1 MIMSR
6 YKEIEKSAAVVR
18 DCIGTGWERAER
30 LPDVFKSMN
39 ITISTIR
46 LCSFEF
52 GDGIHLEVRWDHE
65 RERMLLWHTDREI
78 SFSKTYAVSDNVEDK
93 AGTLANIIVG
103 MCAPD
108 DKLYAYLLG
117 D

>member
-1 MIMSR
+1 MIMHR

-39 ITISTIR
+39 IEISTIR

-52 GDGIHLEVRWDHE
+52 GDATHLEVRWDHE
-65 RERMLLWHTDREI
+65 RERMLLWYSDSEV
-78 SFSKTYAVSDNVEDK
+78 SKTYAVSDNVEDK
-93 AGTLANIIVG
+93 AGTLADIIVG